1 MRGKIGDRERLGHIL
16 DAIAEIESYTVN
28 IDFKEFIANSMMRF
42 ASIKQ
47 IEIIG
52 EAANYITPETKDLFS
67 DIEWKQ
73 IIGMRHILI
82 HEYFGVDANLVW
94 QVIVSDIPVLK
105 AAITRIAMSLEWML
119 NWIKSIKEIVSE
131 QKTIRIRIS
140 PDQMLSKCT

>member
-1 MRGKIGDRERLGHIL
+1 MRGKLGDKERLGHIL
-16 DAIAEIESYTVN
+16 DAIVEIESYTLNVEFK
-28 IDFKEFIANSMMRF
+28 DFLSNSMMRF

-52 EAANYITPETKDLFS
+52 EAANYITPATKELFS

-94 QVIVSDIPVLK
+94 QVIKDDLPLLK
-105 AAITRIAMSLEWML
+105 AAINRI
-119 NWIKSIKEIVSE
+119 
-131 QKTIRIRIS
+131 TINFE
-140 PDQMLSKCT
+140 

>member
-1 MRGKIGDRERLGHIL
+1 MGDKERLGHIL
-16 DAIAEIESYTVN
+16 DAIAEIESYTAN
-28 IDFKEFIANSMMRF
+28 IQIKDFLANSMMRF

-52 EAANYITPETKDLFS
+52 EAANYITPETKTLFS
-67 DIEWKQ
+67 DVEWKQ

-105 AAITRIAMSLEWML
+105 AAITRIAMSWE
-119 NWIKSIKEIVSE
+119 
-131 QKTIRIRIS
+131 
-140 PDQMLSKCT
+140 